1 MKVIF
6 LHGSGN
12 PANLWAQLIA
22 YTGSPNFDTEIA
34 DSDKFMHQIQRC
46 KWDVGNGEKV

>member
-12 PANLWAQLIA
+12 PAYLWVQLIE
-22 YTGSPNFDTEIA
+22 YTASSNFDTEIA
-34 DSDKFMHQIQRC
+34 FMHQIQRC
-46 KWDVGNGEKV
+46 KWDVGNGDKV